1 MLSNKDY
8 SQMTLDELVSEE
20 KKMNSRKIP
29 FALFIGGLVGVAVWS
44 ASATHKGG
52 FVVTVILLISA
63 VLSGSV
69 YSRNLKGVQAEISRR
84 DAVH

>member
-8 SQMTLDELVSEE
+8 SHMTLDELVSEE

-44 ASATHKGG
+44 ATHNGG